1 MVNAQLNV
9 QTLPAISKI
18 KVETS
23 ELRLIFVPYRKGV
36 TIKVETVTVIWHV

>member
-9 QTLPAISKI
+9 QTLPPISAI

-23 ELRLIFVPYRKGV
+23 ELRLIFVPYRTRV
-36 TIKVETVTVIWHV
+36 TIKVETATVIWHI